1 MPLLLWSLAGDVFN
15 TAESKTVYG
24 WILGWTFAG
33 QIIALSVATVAPL
46 VSNGDFPLPA
56 LLVVNPIAAA
66 VIAIGIPMAM
76 RGTGESMGQVRRDR
90 LKESIADAVTF
101 YRRVPTW
108 RALLIGAVITA
119 TAGILGLLAFT
130 TSAESIIG
138 SDADDLQFFI
148 AGTTL
153 LLLLLSLAFEATIR
167 PRLHSR
173 TSTPGLL
180 LVLPIATVVAGIM
193 LAAGAYAASLPILA
207 AAMVLMGVPTWTVDE
222 SARQAALTVVPDQL
236 RARISFVIDVGR
248 FSIAQIVAGGL
259 LLIGTVLGLAWLSGL
274 LTALLAAIA
283 IPFGVSVLK
292 TWDASMLNWRLRRR
306 KHTSMPDFDIDG
318 H

>member
-1 MPLLLWSLAGDVFN
+1 M
-15 TAESKTVYG
+15 
-24 WILGWTFAG
+24 
-33 QIIALSVATVAPL
+33 
-46 VSNGDFPLPA
+46 
-56 LLVVNPIAAA
+56 
-66 VIAIGIPMAM
+66 
-76 RGTGESMGQVRRDR
+76 
-90 LKESIADAVTF
+90 
-101 YRRVPTW
+101 
-108 RALLIGAVITA
+108 
-119 TAGILGLLAFT
+119 
-130 TSAESIIG
+130 
-138 SDADDLQFFI
+138 
-148 AGTTL
+148 